1 MFTRLLPRE
10 SSFFDLYERHM
21 AKTVEGCQVMVQLL
35 EDPTDANN
43 KARLIKQIERE
54 TDEITHACVERLH
67 RTFITPLDRYDMHHL
82 ITRMDDIMDYVEAA
96 AERFAL
102 YELTDVR
109 PEALEMA
116 GVLVQATET
125 LSLAVNGLRKT
136 GNATVLLGHCVEVNR
151 LENEVDALLRS
162 AVARLFKQENDTK
175 LILKW
180 KEIFE
185 NLEDASDRCEDVS
198 NIVEGVVLEHA

>member
-67 RTFITPLDRYDMHHL
+67 KTFITPLDRDDIHRL
-82 ITRMDDIMDYVEAA
+82 ISRMDDIMDFVEAA
-96 AERFAL
+96 TERFWL
-102 YELTDVR
+102 Y
-109 PEALEMA
+109 
-116 GVLVQATET
+116 
-125 LSLAVNGLRKT
+125 
-136 GNATVLLGHCVEVNR
+136 
-151 LENEVDALLRS
+151 
-162 AVARLFKQENDTK
+162 
-175 LILKW
+175 
-180 KEIFE
+180 
-185 NLEDASDRCEDVS
+185 
-198 NIVEGVVLEHA
+198 